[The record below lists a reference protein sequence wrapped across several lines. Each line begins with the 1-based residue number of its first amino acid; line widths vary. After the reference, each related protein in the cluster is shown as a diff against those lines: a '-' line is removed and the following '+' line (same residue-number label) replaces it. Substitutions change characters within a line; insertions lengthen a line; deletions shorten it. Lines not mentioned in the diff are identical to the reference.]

1 MVSPAVRFEDEDS
14 GRMITD
20 INVTPL
26 VDITLVLLIIFM
38 VTTTYIV
45 NPTIKV
51 ELPKAASGTEQ
62 TRTTLALTLTKEGI
76 LYLNGERSDEAAL
89 VRAIATDLPKNPDL
103 QAIIA
108 ADKVVPHGSVVHLI
122 DLVKRAGVRK
132 FAINVDTAVPS
143 GAVLPQQPAPAGVV
157 PVAGPAP

>member
-1 MVSPAVRFEDEDS
+1 MVSAASRFEDEDS
-14 GRMITD
+14 GSMITD

-51 ELPKAASGTEQ
+51 ELPRAATGTEQ
-62 TRTTLALTLTKEGI
+62 TRTTLGLTLTKEGV
-76 LYLNGERSDEAAL
+76 LYLNGEPSDDTAL
-89 VRAIATDLPKNPDL
+89 RRYIRGELPKNPDL

-108 ADKVVPHGSVVHLI
+108 ADKVVPHGNVVRLI
-122 DLVKRAGVRK
+122 DLVKQEGVRK
-132 FAINVDTAVPS
+132 FAINVDSLPAGAIPPALPVP
-143 GAVLPQQPAPAGVV
+143 GAAPAPT
-157 PVAGPAP
+157 PTP